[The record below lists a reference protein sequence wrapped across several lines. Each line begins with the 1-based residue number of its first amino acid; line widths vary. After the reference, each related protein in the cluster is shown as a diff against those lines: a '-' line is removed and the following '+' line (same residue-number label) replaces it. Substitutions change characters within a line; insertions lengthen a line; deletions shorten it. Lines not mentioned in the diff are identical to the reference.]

1 MKSYRGA
8 GLLSKLETEG
18 IKIKMDAID
27 VKILEVLQENARVSI
42 SELSKRINLSLSA
55 VSERLK
61 KLERSDVINSYTAIL
76 DSKLLGRDLSVFI
89 SIGLEATSDTQAFL
103 DFVGSDPEI
112 LECHYITGEYDY
124 LLKVTTNNTDSL
136 EKIMNRIKSF
146 SGIKHTQTN
155 VILSTIKNRHSVAP
169 SLNDLT

>member
-1 MKSYRGA
+1 M
-8 GLLSKLETEG
+8 EG
-18 IKIKMDAID
+18 IIIKMDAID
-27 VKILEVLQENARVSI
+27 VRILEVLQENARVSI

-61 KLERSDVINSYTAIL
+61 KLERSNVINCYTAIL
-76 DSKLLGRDLSVFI
+76 DPKLLGRDLSVFI

-103 DFVGSDPEI
+103 DFVANDPEI

-124 LLKVTTNNTDSL
+124 LLKVTTTNTDSL

-146 SGIKHTQTN
+146 NGIKHTQTN
-155 VILSTIKNRHSVAP
+155 VILSTIKNRHSISPKRSEYV
-169 SLNDLT
+169 